1 MKRCLRMRAGL
12 LFAFVAAI
20 GLAASSAEGI
30 GASAAGGVAHRV
42 LPNGLEVFVAENH
55 AVPLVTVSVAFRGG
69 AIAQSPETS
78 GLFHLYEHM
87 LFTSNEKYP
96 NQAAFT
102 GALNKMGVANWNG
115 ATGTEYINYYI
126 TVPSDKLADGIEFW
140 SWAVKKPLFDAEKLK
155 SEKDVVINE
164 IRGYHSDPDEI
175 MENAISSRAFSAF
188 PWRKNIDGPE
198 ETVKNATLEQLES
211 MRAQF
216 YIPKNAALFIGG
228 DVSPEAAFSL
238 VDKWFGDWQGGEAS
252 RVAEEPQKPFASDLR
267 LVYPDD
273 TFYDGIGQAEL
284 VWRGPD
290 SLRQTKDTYTSDVFL
305 YLLSSPVGRF
315 KQDLMKACPGLY
327 DPEYISFSY
336 PTSRDGGA
344 YYFSTYLLL
353 DHPEKRGPTLDRV
366 SALEAAV
373 EGEFALIAKDPEA
386 YFGPEELAKA
396 KAKLIDQ
403 NLLSTEVASSY
414 VTSTLNFWWAV
425 ATTDYFFGYEAN
437 CGKVSFGDIQSLI
450 ANYLV
455 GRPRVS
461 ALRLKSDAY
470 ASEGDM
476 AQKAKA
482 QGYVEVSADNAFWW
496 QAK

>member
-1 MKRCLRMRAGL
+1 MNRFLRRRAGL

-20 GLAASSAEGI
+20 GLATLSAEGP
-30 GASAAGGVAHRV
+30 AAGGVAHRV

-126 TVPSDKLADGIEFW
+126 TVPSDKLGDGIEFW
-140 SWAVKKPLFDAEKLK
+140 SWAVKKPLFEAEKLK

-175 MENAISSRAFSAF
+175 MSNAISSRAFSSF

-198 ETVKNATLEQLES
+198 ETVRNATLEQLQA
-211 MRAQF
+211 MRSQF
-216 YIPKNAALFIGG
+216 YIPRNAALFIGG
-228 DVSPEAAFSL
+228 DASPESAFAL
-238 VDKWFGDWQGGEAS
+238 VEKWFGDWQGGSAPL
-252 RVAEEPQKPFASDLR
+252 VAEDPQKAIAPGSR

-273 TFYDGIGQAEL
+273 TFYDGIGQVEL
-284 VWRGPD
+284 AWRGPD
-290 SLRQTKDTYTSDVFL
+290 SMRQTKDTYTSDVFL

-315 KQDLMKACPGLY
+315 KQDLMKSCPGLY
-327 DPEYISFSY
+327 DPEYIGFSY

-373 EGEFALIAKDPEA
+373 ESEFALISKDPEA

-414 VTSTLNFWWAV
+414 VTSTLTFWWAV

-437 CGKVSFGDIQSLI
+437 CEKVSFADIKSLI
-450 ANYLV
+450 GNYLV
-455 GRPRVS
+455 GKPHVS

-476 AQKAKA
+476 AEKAKA
-482 QGYVEVSADNAFWW
+482 QGYVEVTADNAFWW